1 MIIGGFSYVVSKSII
16 IVPVTPFLC
25 ITGKLYLWEQ
35 RFANTSIAIFNS
47 FSLLSSKFMYMLNTS
62 IILTSNWQNPESMI
76 YLAHFYANDKLPND
90 LSSCLKVE
98 IYGS

>member
-47 FSLLSSKFMYMLNTS
+47 FNLFSSKFMYMLNSS
-62 IILTSNWQNPESMI
+62 IILTSSWQNPESII
-76 YLAHFYANDKLPND
+76 YDNDKLPND